1 MDAAQ
6 TRHFALIA
14 LGVLLLEEATKVL
27 EIRFGRDTPLLQ
39 EGREMAFYWVITF
52 LVVCWV
58 EKRSFRSLGLLVSR
72 RHVVAFVVLA
82 ACFLV
87 LPAFF
92 AEVDGK
98 ALLIEFVEQMAY
110 IGLAE
115 EVFFRGY
122 LMSRLCVW
130 LGDRRGL
137 VFSAILFGLVHV
149 VSLVA
154 FHGLRSALRDSL
166 TGLGAALGG
175 LLYGW
180 LLLKTSS
187 IVPGAVIHTA
197 ANLYL
202 YVFLAA

>member
-1 MDAAQ
+1 
-6 TRHFALIA
+6 
-14 LGVLLLEEATKVL
+14 
-27 EIRFGRDTPLLQ
+27 
-39 EGREMAFYWVITF
+39 
-52 LVVCWV
+52 
-58 EKRSFRSLGLLVSR
+58 
-72 RHVVAFVVLA
+72 
-82 ACFLV
+82 
-87 LPAFF
+87 
-92 AEVDGK
+92 
-98 ALLIEFVEQMAY
+98 LIEFVEQLAY

-122 LMSRLCVW
+122 LMSRLCAW

-137 VFSAILFGLVHV
+137 VLSAILFGLVHV

-154 FHGLRSALRDSL
+154 FHGLRSPLRDGL